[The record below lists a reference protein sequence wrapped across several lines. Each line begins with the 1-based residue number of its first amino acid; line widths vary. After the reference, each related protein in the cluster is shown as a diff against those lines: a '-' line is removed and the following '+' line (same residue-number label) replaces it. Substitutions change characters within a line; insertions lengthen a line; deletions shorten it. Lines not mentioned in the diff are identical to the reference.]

1 MKRQIDL
8 ALGMDPNLAEGYA
21 ALGLYEQRE
30 GNLEAALEALERSV
44 ALNPNLTD
52 VYNWLGNI
60 CIHGILDEPKKANFI
75 L

>member
-21 ALGLYEQRE
+21 ALGLYEQDQ
-30 GNLEAALEALERSV
+30 GNLEAAVEALERSV

-52 VYNWLGNI
+52 VYNWLGLYI
-60 CIHGILDEPKKANFI
+60 TLKD
-75 L
+75 